1 MDILIARLLYPNDV
15 TRTII
20 PHQNYVALLSND
32 HIEFYSVSSIPGKEL
47 RIKDEKTKRHL
58 ESLGVVA
65 NGKITVISSRGG
77 NTICVVKGIRLAFNR
92 ETASKILVA

>member
-1 MDILIARLLYPNDV
+1 MPIVIAPIDTEL
-15 TRTII
+15 TI
-20 PHQNYVALLSND
+20 VKVLA
-32 HIEFYSVSSIPGKEL
+32 
-47 RIKDEKTKRHL
+47 DEKTKRHL

-65 NGKITVISSRGG
+65 NGKITVISSRSG

>member
-1 MDILIARLLYPNDV
+1 MPIVIAPIDTEL
-15 TRTII
+15 TI
-20 PHQNYVALLSND
+20 VKVLA
-32 HIEFYSVSSIPGKEL
+32 
-47 RIKDEKTKRHL
+47 DEKTKRHL